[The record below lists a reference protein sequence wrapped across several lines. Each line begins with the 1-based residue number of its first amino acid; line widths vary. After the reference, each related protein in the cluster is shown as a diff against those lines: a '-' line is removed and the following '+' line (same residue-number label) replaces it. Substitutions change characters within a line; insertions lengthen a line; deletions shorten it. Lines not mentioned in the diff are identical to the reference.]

1 MPRILAYNLSAP
13 KAELI
18 RSLCVTHGIEF
29 VTVQRGDQPRRIH
42 EMLAARP
49 ADGAA
54 VGETFDDEMLLFDG
68 IGDDL
73 LHVLLRE
80 IRRGGGVALKAVVT
94 PFNRVWTS
102 FQLRNELLREQ
113 QEMMKQL
120 ANGRGS

>member
-18 RSLCVTHGIEF
+18 RSLCATHGIEL
-29 VTVQRGDQPRRIH
+29 VTVQRGDQSRRIH
-42 EMLAARP
+42 ELLADRP

-54 VGETFDDEMLLFDG
+54 AGGTFDDEMLLFDG

-73 LHVLLRE
+73 LHTLLSE